1 MSSQVVIIRALH
13 SGGNGDLF
21 IGQRSD
27 TREYVVVKYLRE
39 SHLAHA
45 RRAFA
50 REVRV
55 LERRLRGLMPIL
67 FADTAG
73 ERPYYVMPYLTGGA
87 LTRYAGCLTDSQLQ
101 TIATELA
108 GTLANL
114 HAGYDVHGDVK
125 PDNVLVTQ
133 EGRLQIA
140 DPLGNG
146 TVLTMLFFENH
157 GGTPGYWAPEVRAG
171 GPISYAGDVYS
182 YGATL
187 YQLLTGHRPRDGQRL
202 DPSSEGYVSALKIR
216 QIIAACCQS
225 DPHARPSMQEVL
237 RMLRGEQW
245 ADIQAARKQRQER
258 MTAACVIGGLVLLG
272 AALTALRL
280 KRTG

>member
-21 IGQRSD
+21 IGQRRD
-27 TREYVVVKYLRE
+27 THEYVVVKYLRE
-39 SHLAHA
+39 WHLPHT

-55 LERRLRGLMPIL
+55 LGRRLGGLMPLL
-67 FADTAG
+67 FADTEAQH
-73 ERPYYVMPYLTGGA
+73 PYYVMPYLMGGS
-87 LTRYAGCLTDSQLQ
+87 LTRYAGTLADSQLQ
-101 TIATELA
+101 AIATELA

-133 EGRLQIA
+133 EGRLQVA

-146 TVLTMLFFENH
+146 SVFTMLFFENH

-171 GPISYAGDVYS
+171 GPISYAGDVHS

-187 YQLLTGHRPRDGQRL
+187 YELLTGRRPRDGQR
-202 DPSSEGYVSALKIR
+202 P
-216 QIIAACCQS
+216 AA
-225 DPHARPSMQEVL
+225 
-237 RMLRGEQW
+237 
-245 ADIQAARKQRQER
+245 
-258 MTAACVIGGLVLLG
+258 
-272 AALTALRL
+272 
-280 KRTG
+280 

>member
-1 MSSQVVIIRALH
+1 MSYQVVNLRALH

-39 SHLAHA
+39 WHLTHA

-55 LERRLRGLMPIL
+55 LERRLRGLMPLL
-67 FADTAG
+67 FADIAG
-73 ERPYYVMPYLTGGA
+73 ERPYYVMPYLKGGA
-87 LTRYAGCLTDSQLQ
+87 LTQYAGRLTDSQLQ

-114 HAGYDVHGDVK
+114 HAAYDVHGDVK
-125 PDNVLVTQ
+125 PDNILVTQ
-133 EGRLQIA
+133 DGRLQVA

-146 TVLTMLFFENH
+146 TVFTMLFSENH
-157 GGTPGYWAPEVRAG
+157 GGTPGYWAPEIRAG
-171 GPISYAGDVYS
+171 GPISRAGDVHS
-182 YGATL
+182 YGAML
-187 YQLLTGHRPRDGQRL
+187 YELLTGRRPRDGQRL
-202 DPSSEGYVSALKIR
+202 DPSSEGYVRAPKIR

-237 RMLRGEQW
+237 RMLRGEEW
-245 ADIQAARKQRQER
+245 ADIQAARKQRQELA
-258 MTAACVIGGLVLLG
+258 TAACVIVGLVLLLR
-272 AALTALRL
+272 AALTARGL
-280 KRTG
+280 K

>member
-39 SHLAHA
+39 WHLAHA

-55 LERRLRGLMPIL
+55 LERRLRGVMPLL
-67 FADTAG
+67 FADTAT
-73 ERPYYVMPYLTGGA
+73 ERPYYLMPYLMGGS
-87 LTRYAGCLTDSQLQ
+87 LTRYVGSLTDSQLQ

-133 EGRLQIA
+133 DGRLQVA

-146 TVLTMLFFENH
+146 TVFTMLFSENH
-157 GGTPGYWAPEVRAG
+157 GGTPGYWAPEIRAG

-187 YQLLTGHRPRDGQRL
+187 YHLLTGRRPRDSQRL
-202 DPSSEGYVSALKIR
+202 DPSLERCMSAPKIR

-225 DPHARPSMQEVL
+225 DPHARPRMQEVL

-245 ADIQAARKQRQER
+245 ADIQAARKQRQELVG
-258 MTAACVIGGLVLLG
+258 AACVIGGLVLLV
-272 AALTALRL
+272 AVLTA
-280 KRTG
+280 

>member
-1 MSSQVVIIRALH
+1 MSYQILNLRPLH

-27 TREYVVVKYLRE
+27 TGEYVVVKYLRE

-55 LERRLRGLMPIL
+55 LERRLRGLMPLL

-73 ERPYYVMPYLTGGA
+73 ERPYYVMPYLMGGS
-87 LTRYAGCLTDSQLQ
+87 LTRYAGSLTDSQLQ
-101 TIATELA
+101 SIVTELA

-114 HAGYDVHGDVK
+114 HAGYDAHGDVK
-125 PDNVLVTQ
+125 PDNILVTQ
-133 EGRLQIA
+133 DGRLQVA

-146 TVLTMLFFENH
+146 TVFTMLFSENH
-157 GGTPGYWAPEVRAG
+157 GGTPGYWAPEIRLG

-187 YQLLTGHRPRDGQRL
+187 YELLTGPRPRDGQRL
-202 DPSSEGYVSALKIR
+202 DASSEGYVRAPKIR
-216 QIIAACCQS
+216 QIIAACCRS
-225 DPHARPSMQEVL
+225 DPHARPSMPEVL
-237 RMLRGEQW
+237 RMLRGEEW
-245 ADIQAARKQRQER
+245 ADIQAARERRQEFVI
-258 MTAACVIGGLVLLG
+258 AACVVGLIVLLG
-272 AALTALRL
+272 VASTA
-280 KRTG
+280 